1 MPNDTLMATRKRK
14 STTKSTTRK
23 RKRKSTRKVGSLA
36 GINKLK
42 RIVKVARELRKPG
55 EKWTNAIKRASKQL
69 RND

>member
-1 MPNDTLMATRKRK
+1 MATRKTIK
-14 STTKSTTRK
+14 KPKK
-23 RKRKSTRKVGSLA
+23 RKATRKVGSLA

-42 RIVKVARELRKPG
+42 KIVKVARELRKPG